1 MEETRNIVN
10 FEDVHDAE
18 IDDIWAIFFPN
29 IGEKKERTIKLDQ
42 SQQTKPRRY
51 LNFLMM

>member
-1 MEETRNIVN
+1 MEEKRNVVN
-10 FEDVHDAE
+10 FEEVHDTE
-18 IDDIWAIFFPN
+18 IDDIWAIFFPYVN
-29 IGEKKERTIKLDQ
+29 EKSEKVKKLDQ

>member
-1 MEETRNIVN
+1 MEEKRNVVN
-10 FEDVHDAE
+10 FEEVHDTE
-18 IDDIWAIFFPN
+18 IDDIWNIFFPN
-29 IGEKKERTIKLDQ
+29 NGEKTEKIKKLDQ